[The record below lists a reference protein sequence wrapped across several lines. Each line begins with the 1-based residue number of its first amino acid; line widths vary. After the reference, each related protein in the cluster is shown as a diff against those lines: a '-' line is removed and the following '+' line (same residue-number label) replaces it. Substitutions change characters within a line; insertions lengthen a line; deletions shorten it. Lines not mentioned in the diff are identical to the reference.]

1 MRTKS
6 GECGLWAARPPR
18 RLAPLGTPSPHPD
31 QHNCPDPPLP
41 PFLPRAEQEASL
53 QRLREELESLQ
64 KAERA
69 SLEERSRQTLEQ
81 LREEME
87 ASEKREQAAL
97 KVEKERALQQL
108 REQLEGERREVSAP
122 LHPRV
127 SLGRAG
133 C

>member
-1 MRTKS
+1 M
-6 GECGLWAARPPR
+6 
-18 RLAPLGTPSPHPD
+18 
-31 QHNCPDPPLP
+31 
-41 PFLPRAEQEASL
+41 
-53 QRLREELESLQ
+53 
-64 KAERA
+64 
-69 SLEERSRQTLEQ
+69 EERSRQTLEQ

>member
-1 MRTKS
+1 
-6 GECGLWAARPPR
+6 
-18 RLAPLGTPSPHPD
+18 
-31 QHNCPDPPLP
+31 
-41 PFLPRAEQEASL
+41 
-53 QRLREELESLQ
+53 
-64 KAERA
+64 
-69 SLEERSRQTLEQ
+69 
-81 LREEME
+81 ME

-108 REQLEGERREVSAP
+108 REQLEGERKEVSAP

>member
-1 MRTKS
+1 MS
-6 GECGLWAARPPR
+6 ANCGWPGLPGGSPLSAPP
-18 RLAPLGTPSPHPD
+18 SHPD
-31 QHNCPDPPLP
+31 QHKYPDLHPP

-53 QRLREELESLQ
+53 KRLREELESLQ

-87 ASEKREQAAL
+87 ASERREQAAL

-108 REQLEGERREVSAP
+108 REQLEGERKEVSAP